1 MKKKKGKRGK
11 MKKNSRVISRNN
23 LVLIIRTIIVV
34 GLLLFWEISAQKG
47 LYNPI
52 FTSYPSEIIK
62 DLVNFFTSGE
72 LAKHASITLTE
83 AILGLLFGSVIG
95 IFLAIVF
102 GYLSIL
108 GELITPIISA
118 ISCIPQLAL
127 APIYVLWFG
136 LGLKSKVFLAGLMVF
151 FNVFSA
157 TYGAIKGIDSGL
169 LESATL
175 LGANNIQILR
185 TVVIPSCMPWILS
198 GLRGGI
204 GAALVG
210 AIIGEYIGAKGGFG
224 WMITYSTSYF
234 NISRVM
240 SCIVILL
247 LVGMFLNKVLDI
259 LEDKLLIWRTEST
272 LSIEN
277 SKNRN

>member
-1 MKKKKGKRGK
+1 

-83 AILGLLFGSVIG
+83 AIFGLLFGSVIG

-102 GYLSIL
+102 GYFSIL

>member
-11 MKKNSRVISRNN
+11 MKKISKVISRSN

-34 GLLLFWEISAQKG
+34 GLILFWEISAQKG

-52 FTSYPSEIIK
+52 FTSYPSEILK
-62 DLVNFFTSGE
+62 DIISFFTSGE

-83 AILGLLFGSVIG
+83 AILGLFFGSVIG
-95 IFLAIVF
+95 IFLAIIF
-102 GYLSIL
+102 GYFSVL
-108 GELITPIISA
+108 GEIITPIISA

-157 TYGAIKGIDSGL
+157 TYGAIKDMDSGI
-169 LESATL
+169 LESANL

-185 TVVIPSCMPWILS
+185 TVIIPSCMPWILS
-198 GLRGGI
+198 GVRGGI

-247 LVGMFLNKVLDI
+247 LVGMLLNKILDI
-259 LEDKLLIWRTEST
+259 LEGKLLIWRTETS
-272 LSIEN
+272 LSMES
-277 SKNRN
+277 SKKRN

>member
-1 MKKKKGKRGK
+1 MKKTRKT
-11 MKKNSRVISRNN
+11 ISRNN
-23 LVLIIRTIIVV
+23 LVLIIRTILVV
-34 GLLLFWEISAQKG
+34 GLILIWEISAGKG

-52 FTSYPSEIIK
+52 FTSYPSEILQDII
-62 DLVNFFTSGE
+62 NFFASGE

-95 IFLAIVF
+95 IFLAIIF
-102 GYLSIL
+102 GYFSIL
-108 GELITPIISA
+108 GDIITPIISA

-157 TYGAIKGIDSGL
+157 TYGAIKNIDSGII
-169 LESATL
+169 ESANL
-175 LGANNIQILR
+175 LGANNIQTLR
-185 TVVIPSCMPWILS
+185 TVIIPSCMPWILS

-247 LVGMFLNKVLDI
+247 LVGMFLNKILDI
-259 LEDKLLIWRTEST
+259 LENKLLIWRTETS
-272 LSIEN
+272 LSMEG

>member
-1 MKKKKGKRGK
+1 MKK
-11 MKKNSRVISRNN
+11 SRRTTNRNN
-23 LVLIIRTIIVV
+23 LVSIIRIVVVV
-34 GLLLFWEISAQKG
+34 GLLLSWEISAQKEV
-47 LYNPI
+47 YNPI
-52 FTSYPSEIIK
+52 FASYPSEIIK
-62 DLVNFFTSGE
+62 DLINFFNSGE

-83 AILGLLFGSVIG
+83 AILGLLCGSIIG

-102 GYLSIL
+102 SYFSIL

-157 TYGAIKGIDSGL
+157 TYGAIKDIDSGI
-169 LESATL
+169 LESANL
-175 LGANNIQILR
+175 LGANNIQTLR
-185 TVVIPSCMPWILS
+185 TVIIPCCMPWILS

-247 LVGMFLNKVLDI
+247 FVGMFLNKMLDI
-259 LEDKLLIWRTEST
+259 LEDKLLIWRTETS
-272 LSIEN
+272 LSMEN
-277 SKNRN
+277 SKKINKN